1 MKLNIILMIFI
12 TQFYKITDKL
22 QVNLDNNNVTKKY

>member
-1 MKLNIILMIFI
+1 MKLNITLMIFI